1 MDINKCNKYYLKKN
15 GTFRFYPNSMY
26 NFILLSCLINDD
38 LLYVDY
44 YNKIDI
50 LGQNKKELKEKE
62 NILKVIKK
70 LKCLTYKIKYKHRT
84 FYYIFKEENIDK
96 VLFIAYLS
104 KIEKT
109 SIKTIEK
116 LLLTDF
122 LIFRLCYKNY
132 TNTDIFTLLFFRTY
146 IAILRPILKEKFNKV
161 LSDFSNYN
169 DLYNYLKKNGYVDLY
184 YNKYKPYILSNYKKY
199 YKTVVNKPDF
209 DKFKKISAKNI
220 SYYK

>member
-84 FYYIFKEENIDK
+84 FYYIFKEDG
-96 VLFIAYLS
+96 S
-104 KIEKT
+104 
-109 SIKTIEK
+109 
-116 LLLTDF
+116 
-122 LIFRLCYKNY
+122 
-132 TNTDIFTLLFFRTY
+132 
-146 IAILRPILKEKFNKV
+146 
-161 LSDFSNYN
+161 
-169 DLYNYLKKNGYVDLY
+169 
-184 YNKYKPYILSNYKKY
+184 YKKINLISFEDE
-199 YKTVVNKPDF
+199 KNPIF
-209 DKFKKISAKNI
+209 LHPKF
-220 SYYK
+220 